1 MERVRF
7 TLPLPP
13 SVLSP
18 NARPHWAA
26 KAKAAKAYRF
36 AARMAATA
44 VWPVYAP
51 SLDEADVVCVFRFP
65 IKGKRNRDRDN
76 LLASMK
82 AAFDGIADAGVV
94 RNDSGFRHEVRFG
107 EPTDDPHVEIIISE
121 RVSA

>member
-7 TLPLPP
+7 TLPMPP
-13 SVLSP
+13 KVLSP
-18 NARPHWAA
+18 NARPHWAV

-36 AARMAATA
+36 SARMAATA
-44 VWPVYAP
+44 AWPVYAP
-51 SLDEADVVCVFRFP
+51 SLDEADVVCVFRF
-65 IKGKRNRDRDN
+65 KDRRNRDRDN

-82 AAFDGIADAGVV
+82 AAFDGLADAGVV